1 MKNFASALDEKE
13 EKEPSNPDVSPEVK
27 DFNFKKQ
34 KNLTSGSKKIELQE
48 VKESDRK
55 RERKLTSESK
65 KIVPQEVN
73 DFFPNYNN
81 TNHNNLSYNDM
92 NYTNPINLVM
102 RVSQKK
108 GLI

>member
-1 MKNFASALDEKE
+1 M
-13 EKEPSNPDVSPEVK
+13 
-27 DFNFKKQ
+27 
-34 KNLTSGSKKIELQE
+34 
-48 VKESDRK
+48 
-55 RERKLTSESK
+55 TSESK
-65 KIVPQEVN
+65 KIVPQVVN

-81 TNHNNLSYNDM
+81 TNNNNLSYNDM